1 MVKSG
6 WKANGMTRLPALVLS
21 GFLCAIGLFAQ
32 DDPVIR
38 VNVQLVRVLATVKD
52 SNGALVGS
60 LDKNDFEIRDNGKL
74 QEISVF
80 ERQTEQPLS
89 IAILIDNSG
98 STAKDLKYE
107 TDSVTRFARALFKEG
122 NPQDAA
128 ALYSFNWEIV
138 KQSSFSRNAAD
149 IERRLKLLKG
159 EAGTA
164 LYDAILLASRDIE
177 NRSGRKILV
186 IVTDGG
192 DTISRSSFDRAL
204 EAAQLADV
212 VIYPILVVP
221 ITNDAGRNI
230 GGENA
235 LTTLAQRT
243 GGRVFAP
250 TLGAALDQSF
260 TQILRE
266 LRTQYLI
273 GFYPHDIPLTTER
286 FHTLEVSVP
295 DTQLQVKARSGYYG
309 EALPAG
315 SAPVSGGPGN
325 PGQSDS
331 VRKPKPPGKAS
342 QPAPGSEP
350 VKRRAVQN

>member
-1 MVKSG
+1 MAKSG
-6 WKANGMTRLPALVLS
+6 WKASGMTRRLGLVLS
-21 GFLCAIGLFAQ
+21 GLAGAVLLFAQ
-32 DDPVIR
+32 ADPVIR
-38 VNVQLVRVLATVKD
+38 VNVQLVRILATVKD
-52 SNGALVGS
+52 SGGGLVGS
-60 LDKNDFEIRDNGKL
+60 LEKSDFAITDNGKP
-74 QEISVF
+74 QEIAVF

-122 NPQDAA
+122 NPGDSA
-128 ALYSFNWEIV
+128 ALFSFNWEIV
-138 KQSSFSRNAAD
+138 KQSGYTRNALD

-177 NRSGRKILV
+177 SRRGRKVLV

-192 DTISRSSFDRAL
+192 DTISKTTFDRAL

-212 VIYPILVVP
+212 VIYPILVMP

-235 LTTLAQRT
+235 LATLAQRT
-243 GGRVFAP
+243 GGHVFQP

-273 GFYPHDIPLTTER
+273 GFYPKDVPLNKER
-286 FHTLEVSVP
+286 FHSLGVKTVVP
-295 DTQLQVKARSGYYG
+295 ELKVTARSGYYG
-309 EALPAG
+309 EVMSTEVPAG
-315 SAPVSGGPGN
+315 RI
-325 PGQSDS
+325 DS
-331 VRKPKPPGKAS
+331 NADETMRPRR
-342 QPAPGSEP
+342 PAVVKKPGS
-350 VKRRAVQN
+350 

>member
-6 WKANGMTRLPALVLS
+6 SKANGMTRLPALVLS
-21 GFLCAIGLFAQ
+21 GFLCTICLFAQ
-32 DDPVIR
+32 ADPVIR

-52 SNGALVGS
+52 ANGALMGS
-60 LDKNDFEIRDNGKL
+60 LEKSDFELRDNGKL
-74 QEISVF
+74 QEIAVF
-80 ERQTEQPLS
+80 ERQTQQPLS

-138 KQSSFSRNAAD
+138 KQSGFSRNAAD
-149 IERRLKLLKG
+149 IDRRLRLLKG

-177 NRSGRKILV
+177 NRRGRKILV

-192 DTISRSSFDRAL
+192 DTISHTSFDRAL

-221 ITNDAGRNI
+221 ITNEAGRNV

-273 GFYPHDIPLTTER
+273 GFYPKDVPLTKER
-286 FHTLEVSVP
+286 FHSLSVKTVAP
-295 DTQLQVKARSGYYG
+295 DMKVTARTGYYG
-309 EALPAG
+309 EVMTMDTSPARTTS
-315 SAPVSGGPGN
+315 SADETMRP
-325 PGQSDS
+325 
-331 VRKPKPPGKAS
+331 RKPAVVKKP
-342 QPAPGSEP
+342 
-350 VKRRAVQN
+350 